1 MSATADQS
9 STTSFKL
16 CQKAGFDSEA
26 ISTRLRQLNLLEE
39 DCCNSAQIMQ
49 EVITPFQKRIM
60 DEFYEFIFGQPEMRQ
75 FIGAEKNIE
84 RLKQTQ
90 TEYLLSFGINFD
102 KCEYFE
108 YRLRVGAA
116 HARIN
121 MPMHLYI
128 AAYSKMQNLL
138 HQALRDSTINDP
150 ARMVCCHQFI
160 NKIIFLDIS
169 LAIDAYNMATITDLS
184 ESVMQLEEEKDQLS
198 NQLMHDT
205 LTGALSR
212 AYIMDVLS
220 KQLSINKRTQHEKL
234 SVALFDID
242 HFKKINDTYGHQV
255 GDILLI
261 KFVDTINFAIRE
273 QDYLGRY
280 GGEEFLFL
288 IFHTDPKDV
297 LHLVERI
304 RTSIENTVYKINEH
318 EIQITV
324 SIGLTHITMTD
335 NQDTIIERADSALY
349 KAKNGGRNQTV
360 EIN

>member
-1 MSATADQS
+1 MSTTTDQS
-9 STTSFKL
+9 SITSFRL
-16 CQKAGFDSEA
+16 CQKAGFDNET
-26 ISTRLRQLNLLEE
+26 ISSRLNQLNLLEE
-39 DCCNSAQIMQ
+39 DGCTSTQIMQ
-49 EVITPFQKRIM
+49 EVITPFHKRIM
-60 DEFYEFIFGQPEMRQ
+60 DAFYDFVFAQPEMRS
-75 FIGAEKNIE
+75 FIGAQKNID

-90 TEYLLSFGINFD
+90 TEYLLSFGIDFD

-128 AAYSKMQNLL
+128 AAYSEMQNLL
-138 HQALRDSTINDP
+138 HQALRDSSISDP

-184 ESVMQLEEEKDQLS
+184 ESVTQLEEEKDQLS

-212 AYIMDVLS
+212 AYILDVLS
-220 KQLSINKRTQHEKL
+220 KQLSINKRSQHEKL

-242 HFKKINDTYGHQV
+242 HFKKINDTYGHPV
-255 GDILLI
+255 GDILLM
-261 KFVDTINFAIRE
+261 KFVDTINFVIRE

-288 IFHTDPKDV
+288 VFHTDPKDA

-324 SIGLTHITMTD
+324 SIGLTHIAMAD
-335 NQDTIIERADSALY
+335 DQDTIIERADNALY
-349 KAKNGGRNQTV
+349 KAKHSGRNQTV
-360 EIN
+360 EIT